1 MANPD
6 SSTGSSPL
14 LRGESKLDDFARTAV
29 TADAN
34 VSAARVAL
42 ILVGMTIAL
51 PAFVLGGQL
60 GIGLGL
66 RGVLE
71 ASFGGGALLAFVAAA
86 TAAVGAKSRLSSYV
100 LITRAF
106 GETGGKIVNAALA
119 FSLVGW
125 FGVVAMMFGDSV
137 AQCLGSKSTL
147 LVQIAAIVGS
157 VLMTISALVGF
168 KALDRLSIVLTPLK
182 ALLLIGCAVISMRK
196 LGWDLAALSSY
207 SPSGSISGGVGIVV
221 GGLIAAVTIQPD
233 ICRFV
238 GSPVRAA
245 LASALVFGL
254 IFPIVLLLSAVPVIT
269 FLNSD
274 YVHILVMLGLGIPA
288 LLIVMLAAWTANTY
302 NVYAS
307 SLAMSTM
314 SARVSRARWA
324 VLVGIIGT
332 LLGLFGIS
340 SQLATYLGLLST
352 IIPPI
357 SGIYI
362 LAFYFDRRP
371 LDGGF
376 IIRQWRP
383 TAFLA
388 WGAGAAIGSIEIG
401 LGKALLFTPALDS
414 LAASALLFAMAYV
427 AVRRPLGGSSF
438 GL

>member
-1 MANPD
+1 MANPESATAD
-6 SSTGSSPL
+6 SQL
-14 LRGESKLDDFARTAV
+14 LQRESKLEDFARTAV
-29 TADAN
+29 TDDAN
-34 VSAARVAL
+34 VSASRVVL

-66 RGVLE
+66 AGVLK

-106 GETGGKIVNAALA
+106 GATGGKIVNAALA

-137 AQCLGSKSTL
+137 AQCLGSNSLFIVKT
-147 LVQIAAIVGS
+147 AAIVGS

-182 ALLLIGCAVISMRK
+182 ALLLIGCAIISMRK
-196 LGWDLAALSSY
+196 LGWDLQALSAY
-207 SPSGSISGGVGIVV
+207 SPGGSISGGVGIVV

-238 GSPVRAA
+238 GSPIRAA
-245 LASALVFGL
+245 LASVLVFGL

-314 SARVSRARWA
+314 SGRISRARWA
-324 VLVGIIGT
+324 VLVGIVGT

-340 SQLATYLGLLST
+340 NQLSTYLGLLST
-352 IIPPI
+352 VIPPI
-357 SGIYI
+357 AGVYV
-362 LAFYFDRRP
+362 LAFCFERGTHDGSTDRE
-371 LDGGF
+371 
-376 IIRQWRP
+376 WRP

-388 WGAGAAIGSIEIG
+388 WGAGAAIGSIEVG

-414 LAASALLFAMAYV
+414 LAVSAMLFALAHI
-427 AVRRPLGGSSF
+427 ASRRPHRDPLF
-438 GL
+438 DR